1 MTTRNVRLDSGYYAT
16 NYHFLPGFVTFSIG
30 KMDIVLSSQ
39 QLTVESKRQ
48 SPGLEPGKN

>member
-1 MTTRNVRLDSGYYAT
+1 MTTRIVRLDSGYYA
-16 NYHFLPGFVTFSIG
+16 NYHCLRGFVILSVG